1 MTSVEVRINSPWS
14 GISVQTDHGCWVTRP
29 HYWVCDKGEKIND
42 NNRDTAV
49 LGEGAAPFSQAEP
62 LPSTP

>member
-1 MTSVEVRINSPWS
+1 MTTVEVRINSPWS
-14 GISVQTDHGCWVTRP
+14 GISAQTDPGYWVTKP

-42 NNRDTAV
+42 NNSDTDV

-62 LPSTP
+62 LLSTP